1 MKINIIQ
8 AAYTEDMDS
17 VGKMDPFVVV
27 KYADNNYKTKVAEGA
42 GQNPVWK
49 EQFNI
54 GTADNDRIFI

>member
-1 MKINIIQ
+1 MKINIVQ

-49 EQFNI
+49 
-54 GTADNDRIFI
+54 